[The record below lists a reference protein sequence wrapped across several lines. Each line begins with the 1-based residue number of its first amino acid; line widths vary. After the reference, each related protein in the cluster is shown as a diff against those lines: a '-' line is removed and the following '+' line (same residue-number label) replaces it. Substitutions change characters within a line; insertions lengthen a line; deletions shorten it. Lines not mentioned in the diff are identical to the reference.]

1 MIEAGR
7 LLAVPL
13 FGDLDAHDL
22 SIVAR
27 YVEETLAEPGDLLI
41 EQGAM
46 PYELFVIEEGSVDV
60 VRDGEPLATLGPGEV
75 VGEIAL
81 LAHHRR
87 MASVVARTPVRALT
101 LQVDA
106 VQEITAEMPE
116 VGAALQSLMRQPE
129 VVQRRRLRLGP
140 CSCRV
145 TVGDSPPRMD
155 VRALPGPTA
164 ARRGHVPPSLRR
176 RWARIGPTPSC
187 YRGAPGA

>member
-1 MIEAGR
+1 VDDEERDERGDIVIEAGR
-7 LLAVPL
+7 LVAVPL

-106 VQEITAEMPE
+106 VQEITREMPE
-116 VGAALQSLMRQPE
+116 VGAALQSLMH
-129 VVQRRRLRLGP
+129 RRESSNEG
-140 CSCRV
+140 
-145 TVGDSPPRMD
+145 G
-155 VRALPGPTA
+155 
-164 ARRGHVPPSLRR
+164 
-176 RWARIGPTPSC
+176 
-187 YRGAPGA
+187 